1 MGQWDIDMA
10 NIEYFLK
17 RIKERGYNVS
27 CVYKN
32 MKYKKVTA
40 TNGKETITGSISA
53 IYNRLFG
60 KPCK

>member
-1 MGQWDIDMA
+1 MA

-27 CVYKN
+27 CIYKN